1 MFTQPLT
8 TDSVP
13 VPNHRLTKKRDV
25 VAYKNRAFSAV
36 KKPCGG
42 SAYCRYFKL
51 CTFDFQNN
59 CFKSRERK
67 FSIYARKILNLLQK
81 NSQSLIFYSMH
92 LGFLLNRVSNSLSRH
107 KGTTFFA
114 YVQKKSASFLGTCT
128 FLGRYEITLISYNV
142 ITIISLLHPWR

>member
-81 NSQSLIFYSMH
+81 KFSISY
-92 LGFLLNRVSNSLSRH
+92 FLLNAPRFFTQSSEQFSFTPQRYDFSRIC
-107 KGTTFFA
+107 A
-114 YVQKKSASFLGTCT
+114 KKSAEFEIFCT
-128 FLGRYEITLISYNV
+128 FLGRYEITLLGYNV
-142 ITIISLLHPWR
+142 ITIISLLPPWR